1 MSLDR
6 LRSLFDAA
14 RDRLSVRMQVALTAG
29 TLCIA
34 IVTTLALVAGIVAR
48 GRAVETI
55 GADMTRIA
63 TALADGLDHYMHAR
77 YQQVRAWA
85 RLEPLR
91 ALWGSDPARLRAL
104 LDEMQ
109 SSFPEYRWI
118 GFVSVDGL
126 VRVATRGVLENTSV
140 AEWPSF
146 RESLSGAVLQDA
158 YETSVG
164 DFAPVAAAAR
174 APLHFV
180 DVAFP
185 VRTPDGRVVGVLG
198 ARVDWSWANEL
209 RDALR
214 NSQRLAPDV
223 ELWVIGAG
231 GEVLI
236 GPEAGRQIFPDGL
249 RQEMQAKVRGTFL
262 DHDRGNMV
270 TSYAVAEGF
279 RDYAGLNWIV
289 VARRPAA
296 VAYARAHELG
306 WIVLI
311 VGTVVALF
319 GATLVLLA
327 ADQLAAPLRALAKH
341 ADRIGRES
349 SETMIA
355 RQRGSR
361 EMLTLSSALRSLL
374 IRTAAGERPAEE
386 VALKVAAPS
395 HGEDPNAPGA
405 PAGSDALTGLMS
417 RGAFMTQ
424 AIDAMRYYK
433 RYDRSIATLV
443 LDIDRF

>member
-1 MSLDR
+1 M
-6 LRSLFDAA
+6 
-14 RDRLSVRMQVALTAG
+14 
-29 TLCIA
+29 
-34 IVTTLALVAGIVAR
+34 
-48 GRAVETI
+48 
-55 GADMTRIA
+55 
-63 TALADGLDHYMHAR
+63 
-77 YQQVRAWA
+77 
-85 RLEPLR
+85 
-91 ALWGSDPARLRAL
+91 
-104 LDEMQ
+104 
-109 SSFPEYRWI
+109 
-118 GFVSVDGL
+118 
-126 VRVATRGVLENTSV
+126 
-140 AEWPSF
+140 
-146 RESLSGAVLQDA
+146 
-158 YETSVG
+158 
-164 DFAPVAAAAR
+164 
-174 APLHFV
+174 
-180 DVAFP
+180 AFP

-270 TSYAVAEGF
+270 TGYAVAEGF
-279 RDYAGLNWIV
+279 RDYPGLNWIV

-374 IRTAAGERPAEE
+374 IRTAAGDRPAEE

-443 LDIDRF
+443 LDIDRFQHVNRKFGRAAGDAVIRRVAAVVADMVRSTDKVARYGGEDFVVLLREIDEAQTRLLAERILKKVESAAVIHGSDVIGVTVSIGAAVVAKQDRDVEDLIERADRALYAAKDAGRNCVRMAVPADPEMRAA